1 MHMTEA
7 FVTLATN
14 NDYAVGAMVLAAS
27 LRNTK
32 TTKKLVC
39 MVTNTVENPMLEQV
53 KEFFDE
59 VVKVDVLDSRDEVNL
74 KLLSRPELGVTFTK
88 LHCWR
93 LTQYTKCV
101 FMDADTMVIQNI
113 DDMFEGEEIT
123 AAPDPGWPDCFNSG
137 VFVFTPS
144 LDTYRALLDFA
155 LKEGSFDGGDQG
167 LLNAFFPHWRVQGAK
182 YRLPYTD
189 NCCTHSFY
197 TYVPAL
203 KKFGWN
209 VRVIHFIGQ
218 SKPWNYK
225 NNIQNGDLYIGEY
238 MDPQSLRFLNLWW
251 HYFLTEVQPKIKTFL
266 WLILEVMDSQYLLV
280 DTQET
285 EEPTAA
291 EKSKTAT
298 KIGEKYETESEV
310 SHNLGN
316 KPKIGKMAELAQIKI
331 KHRPIVDMFRGH
343 SPPGKSMAKWERGE
357 IDYEG
362 SERFE
367 KIREKLDKSIENKK
381 HQ

>member
-1 MHMTEA
+1 MPVSKLPSQRMTEA

-14 NDYAVGAMVLAAS
+14 NEYAVGAMVLAAS

-39 MVTNTVENPMLEQV
+39 MVTNTVESPMLEQV

-59 VVKVDVLDSRDEVNL
+59 VVRVDVLDSRDEVNL
-74 KLLSRPELGVTFTK
+74 KLLNRPELGVTFTK

-101 FMDADTMVIQNI
+101 FMDADTMVTQNV

-155 LKEGSFDGGDQG
+155 LEEGSFDGGDQG
-167 LLNAFFPHWRVQGAK
+167 LLNAFFPHWRIQGAK

-189 NCCTHSFY
+189 NCCTHCFY

-218 SKPWNYK
+218 NKPWNYI

-251 HYFLTEVQPKIKTFL
+251 HYFLTEVQPKIKSFL
-266 WLILEVMDSQYLLV
+266 
-280 DTQET
+280 
-285 EEPTAA
+285 
-291 EKSKTAT
+291 
-298 KIGEKYETESEV
+298 
-310 SHNLGN
+310 
-316 KPKIGKMAELAQIKI
+316 IGKMAKLAQIKV
-331 KHRPIVDMFRGH
+331 KHGPVVDMVRDP

-357 IDYEG
+357 IDYKG

-381 HQ
+381 HK